1 MKANET
7 PIPAPTPGIAW
18 TAETELQR
26 LHLLHEQA
34 LQTQREALAQRIT
47 YGVLGGFG
55 VMIVITYA
63 VLAWATDP
71 IYNRAKDLLLFI
83 NPLIGIVIGY
93 YFTKGRAEKAEAAAQ
108 TAEGDKRVAEGQ
120 AEQAKTE
127 TSEAMGALQTLKDAA
142 QDLLSEPAGA
152 VKAKSL
158 DPLEAVERGEPPIA
172 PTTSNPALVRALSQ
186 AEQVLARR
194 KPD

>member
-7 PIPAPTPGIAW
+7 PILAPTPGITW
-18 TAETELQR
+18 TAETELKR
-26 LHLLHEQA
+26 LQLLHEQA
-34 LQTQREALAQRIT
+34 LQTQREALAHRIT

-63 VLAWATDP
+63 VLVWAADP

-108 TAEGDKRVAEGQ
+108 TAEGEKRVAEGQ

-127 TSEAMGALQTLKDAA
+127 STEAMGALQTLKDAA
-142 QDLLSEPAGA
+142 QDLLSGPAGA

-158 DPLEAVERGEPPIA
+158 DPLEAVERGEPPIV
-172 PTTSNPALVRALSQ
+172 PTTSNPALARALSQ
-186 AEQVLARR
+186 AEQVLAR
-194 KPD
+194 KK

>member
-1 MKANET
+1 MKTNET
-7 PIPAPTPGIAW
+7 PILAPTPGITW
-18 TAETELQR
+18 TAETELKR
-26 LHLLHEQA
+26 LQLLHEQA
-34 LQTQREALAQRIT
+34 IQTQREALAHRIT

-63 VLAWATDP
+63 VLVWAADP

-108 TAEGDKRVAEGQ
+108 TAEGEKRVAEGQ
-120 AEQAKTE
+120 VEQAKTE
-127 TSEAMGALQTLKDAA
+127 STEAMGALQTLKDAA
-142 QDLLSEPAGA
+142 QDLLSGPVDA

-158 DPLEAVERGEPPIA
+158 DPLEAAERGEPPIV
-172 PTTSNPALVRALSQ
+172 PTTSNPALARALSQ
-186 AEQVLARR
+186 AEQVLAR
-194 KPD
+194 KK